1 MEHVEVHIFDSQ
13 LQVISNLPVFDSSA
27 SHAFWL
33 CLYKMNDKYF
43 LTIFYLEDKI
53 EQIISEIHITSAWNF
68 VFFYLHYSCSNFSGP
83 KS

>member
-33 CLYKMNDKYF
+33 CLYQMNDKCF
-43 LTIFYLEDKI
+43 LAIFYLEDKI
-53 EQIISEIHITSAWNF
+53 EQIICEIHINLEFCLFLPALLMLQFQWA
-68 VFFYLHYSCSNFSGP
+68 
-83 KS
+83 